1 MHFISTNLNFKCI
14 LLKASRHA
22 RQSIM
27 RVMKPSCSTQR
38 QIMSIRKTRCNVQ
51 HQIMR
56 VMKASRY
63 LQRQIIKKAQ
73 IAYFFFTNITL
84 ATLRCP
90 S

>member
-1 MHFISTNLNFKCI
+1 MQFISTNLNFKCI

-27 RVMKPSCSTQR
+27 RVMKPSCS
-38 QIMSIRKTRCNVQ
+38 VQ

-56 VMKASRY
+56 VMKARRK
-63 LQRQIIKKAQ
+63 LQQQIIKKAH